1 MKFNLTNVPPL
12 RPFCCAPFGRRH
24 LFCIMEHFYTSLA
37 LVSSGVSL
45 AMGSVYLYL
54 GTLEKSA
61 TYRIFGVMGLALTT
75 FYLLPPVGFILY
87 DNPPYEAD
95 MIFKRI
101 FIYSYYALTPWFI
114 LHYSGY
120 AKRWLVW
127 LLTINIVLSYFIMC
141 FTPDSPEKPFWSKY
155 ALINFTG
162 ILVLGLVAGR
172 HLMKNGNRRAAISLN
187 IVMYAYAVLV
197 VLTVINQLTEGA
209 LASFFNFELFFPI
222 HFHSLLFFLVMGQHL
237 VLDFFEKSKLETNL
251 NQVEN
256 KLKSFVNHAPFIIME
271 TDHKGSILS
280 INEYGANLLGH
291 GSASEIIDANWFDR
305 FVQVVDRPAMQRL
318 HHELVTG
325 TADKTESIKT
335 TVKKRTGELLTI
347 SWSTFRLTGG
357 DGTSERVMGVG
368 KDVTDEENAGRLVEQ
383 LKGELAKEQLPGL
396 ESHPPRSSEIVG
408 TSKALC
414 YALQKATQVAVTNAP
429 VLLEGETGVGK
440 ELFANLIHEKS
451 SRSKKP
457 FIKVNCGALPKEL
470 IEDELFGH
478 EKGAFTSAIQIRKG
492 RFELAD
498 GGTLFLDEIGE
509 LPLDMQPKLL
519 RVLQT
524 GEFERLGGQKTIKV
538 NVRLLAA
545 TNRTLSQEVQNGQ
558 FRNDLYYRLSVFPI
572 TIPSLRQR
580 KEDLP
585 ALIQHFIAMHS
596 TAYGKSFQQVP
607 IAAMRRLLDYDWPG
621 NIREMKNVIER
632 SVILSEGSIIR
643 FDWWDGKTVMEKDT
657 AADNTLQNIERNHIL
672 SVMEK
677 CNWKI
682 NGENGAA
689 EILNMNPNTLRSRMK
704 RLGISRPL
712 LEGRQ
717 PQSE

>member
-1 MKFNLTNVPPL
+1 
-12 RPFCCAPFGRRH
+12 
-24 LFCIMEHFYTSLA
+24 MEQFYTSLA

-54 GTLEKSA
+54 GMLQKST
-61 TYRIFGVMGLALTT
+61 TYRIFGVMGLALFI

-87 DNPPYEAD
+87 DNPPYGAD
-95 MIFKRI
+95 MIFKRV

-114 LHYSGY
+114 LHYSGC
-120 AKRWLVW
+120 AKKWPVW
-127 LLTINIVLSYFIMC
+127 LLTGNIVLSYFIMC
-141 FTPDSPEKPFWSKY
+141 FTQASAEKPFWSKY

-162 ILVLGLVAGR
+162 ILVFGLIAAR
-172 HLMKNGNRRAAISLN
+172 HLLKNGNRRGAISLN

-197 VLTVINQLTEGA
+197 ALTIINQLTQGA
-209 LASFFNFELFFPI
+209 LANFFNFELFFPI

-237 VLDFFEKSKLETNL
+237 VLDFFEKSKLEL
-251 NQVEN
+251 HLHEAQN
-256 KLKSFVNHAPFIIME
+256 KLRSFVNNAPFIIME
-271 TDHKGSILS
+271 TDGKGNIKS
-280 INEYGANLLGH
+280 INDYGAVLLGH
-291 GSASEIIDANWFDR
+291 RAASDIVDSNWFDR
-305 FVQVVDRPAMQRL
+305 FVQQGDRSSMQQL
-318 HHELVTG
+318 HEALMTG
-325 TADKTESIKT
+325 TADQTTSIKT
-335 TVKKRTGELLTI
+335 TVKTRHGDLLSI
-347 SWSTFRLTGG
+347 NWSTFRVTDS
-357 DGTSERVMGVG
+357 DGRGTHIMGVG
-368 KDVTDEENAGRLVEQ
+368 KDVTDEENAGKLVEQ
-383 LKGELAKEQLPGL
+383 LKSELAKEQLSGTD
-396 ESHPPRSSEIVG
+396 SHLPQTGEIIG
-408 TSKALC
+408 ASKALC
-414 YALQKATQVAVTNAP
+414 YALQKAGQVAVTNAP

-440 ELFANLIHEKS
+440 ELFANFIHEKS

-478 EKGAFTSAIQIRKG
+478 EKGAFTSAIQVRKG

-519 RVLQT
+519 RVLQS

-545 TNRTLSQEVQNGQ
+545 TNRTLSNEVQNGQ
-558 FRNDLYYRLSVFPI
+558 FRTDLYYRLSVFPI

-596 TAYGKSFQQVP
+596 TTYGKSFHQVP

-632 SVILSEGSIIR
+632 SVILSEGPIIR
-643 FDWWDGKTVMEKDT
+643 FDWWDGKTAFDGDAAK
-657 AADNTLQNIERNHIL
+657 AADNTLEHIERRHIL

-682 NGENGAA
+682 NGESGAA
-689 EILNMNPNTLRSRMK
+689 QILNMNPNTLRSKMK
-704 RLGISRPL
+704 RLGINRPL
-712 LEGRQ
+712 AEGRQ
-717 PQSE
+717 AESE